1 MNRQIIVH
9 SEAEI
14 EILGALAW
22 YQERS
27 RLAARAFVQELTHVV
42 RLAAQ
47 SPRTW
52 PIRVG
57 NTRRVVFPRFPFD
70 LVFRMKGEAIAIVAL
85 AHHRRRPDYWDN
97 R

>member
-1 MNRQIIVH
+1 MNREIILH
-9 SEAEI
+9 SEAEA

-22 YQERS
+22 YHERS
-27 RLAARAFVQELTHVV
+27 PLAARAFVQELSHVI

-52 PIRVG
+52 PIKVG

-70 LVFRMKGEAIAIVAL
+70 LVFRMKGEAIEIVAL
-85 AHHRRRPDYWDN
+85 AHHRRGPDYWVD

>member
-1 MNRQIIVH
+1 MNRQIILH
-9 SEAEI
+9 SEAETDI
-14 EILGALAW
+14 FEVLAW

-27 RLAARAFVQELTHVV
+27 RLASRAFVQELTHVV

-52 PIRVG
+52 PVIIG

-70 LVFRMKGEAIAIVAL
+70 LVFRMKGEAIEIVAV
-85 AHHRRRPDYWDN
+85 AHHRRRPDFWRN

>member
-1 MNRQIIVH
+1 MNRQIILH
-9 SEAEI
+9 SEAEADI
-14 EILGALAW
+14 FEVLAW
-22 YQERS
+22 YRERS

-52 PIRVG
+52 PIIVG
-57 NTRRVVFPRFPFD
+57 STRRIVFPRFPFD
-70 LVFRMKGEAIAIVAL
+70 LVFRMRGEAIEIVAL
-85 AHHRRRPDYWDN
+85 AHHRRRPDYWYN

>member
-1 MNRQIIVH
+1 MNRQVILH
-9 SEAEI
+9 HEAES

-27 RLAARAFVQELTHVV
+27 RLAARAFVQELTHVIG
-42 RLAAQ
+42 LAAQ

-52 PIRVG
+52 PSSAG
-57 NTRRVVFPRFPFD
+57 STRRVVFPRFPFD
-70 LVFRMKGEAIAIVAL
+70 LVFRMRGDAIEIVAL
-85 AHHRRRPDYWDN
+85 AHHRRRPEYWDN

>member
-1 MNRQIIVH
+1 MNRQIILH
-9 SEAEI
+9 SEAEA

-27 RLAARAFVQELTHVV
+27 LLAARAFVQELTHVV

-47 SPRTW
+47 SPGTW
-52 PIRVG
+52 PIDVG
-57 NTRRVVFPRFPFD
+57 DTRRVVFPRFPFN
-70 LVFRMKGEAIAIVAL
+70 LIFRVRGEALEIVAL
-85 AHHRRRPDYWDN
+85 PHQRRRPGYWDD

>member
-1 MNRQIIVH
+1 MNCQIILH
-9 SEAEI
+9 SEAET

-22 YQERS
+22 YQKRS

-47 SPRTW
+47 SPGTW
-52 PIRVG
+52 PIKVG

-70 LVFRMKGEAIAIVAL
+70 LIFRQKGEAIEIVAL
-85 AHHRRRPDYWDN
+85 AHHRRRPDFWWN